1 MKSATR
7 KNGGLPILRFKDET
21 EWKLWLRKNGM
32 TSAGVWLRI
41 AKKGSGEKS
50 VSYAEALDAALC
62 WGWIDGQKGAYDPS
76 WWLQKFTP
84 RGERSIWSKR
94 NRERAE
100 ALTRSGQMHSA
111 GMNAIA
117 VAKRAGQW
125 DRAYKSQGSMEVPS
139 DLQEALE
146 KNPSAR
152 EFFKTLNSVNRYAI
166 LFRIHVAKRQ
176 ETRKKRIGKF
186 VEMLKRGETIYPQ
199 TRGHR

>member
-1 MKSATR
+1 
-7 KNGGLPILRFKDET
+7 
-21 EWKLWLRKNGM
+21 
-32 TSAGVWLRI
+32 
-41 AKKGSGEKS
+41 
-50 VSYAEALDAALC
+50 
-62 WGWIDGQKGAYDPS
+62 
-76 WWLQKFTP
+76 
-84 RGERSIWSKR
+84 
-94 NRERAE
+94 
-100 ALTRSGQMHSA
+100 MHSA

-125 DRAYKSQGSMEVPS
+125 DRAYKSQGSMDVPS